1 MMLYLLK
8 VFCQRC
14 SNTLMSVIFY
24 PHMGIKTRKLGKL
37 GKLGKVVKLGTIT
50 LAESDDFYM
59 NWASYEISSPA
70 TVGWLLNRTPFL
82 YSVTIPFNDI
92 DKFTLPPYLDA
103 VLGKRYFFT
112 LLEKDTSLLYWKKI
126 LYYWKSD
133 YLL

>member
-37 GKLGKVVKLGTIT
+37 GKVVKLGTIT

-59 NWASYEISSPA
+59 NWASYEISSPG

-103 VLGKRYFFT
+103 VLGKRYFIT
-112 LLEKDTSLLYWKKI
+112 LLEKDTFYFTGKRYFITKGEI
-126 LYYWKSD
+126 IYYKR
-133 YLL
+133 